1 MDIGIGSTVAVT
13 VNDKAYFVGGYQNFD
28 YSRVYMLAGIDKKW
42 QLAGDLKRVRYNHSV
57 WYAILVQISDF
68 FIYSAIYNK
77 IWLFGGHSNETNV
90 VEVFDV
96 TKGDYFFIQK

>member
-1 MDIGIGSTVAVT
+1 MIQT
-13 VNDKAYFVGGYQNFD
+13 F
-28 YSRVYMLAGIDKKW
+28 
-42 QLAGDLKRVRYNHSV
+42 
-57 WYAILVQISDF
+57 DF

-96 TKGDYFFIQK
+96 TKGNCFFFGQFDDF